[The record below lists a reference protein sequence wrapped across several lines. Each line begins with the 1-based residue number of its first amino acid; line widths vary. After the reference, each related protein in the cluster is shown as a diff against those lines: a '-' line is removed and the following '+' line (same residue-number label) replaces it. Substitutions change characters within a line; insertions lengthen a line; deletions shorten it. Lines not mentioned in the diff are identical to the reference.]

1 MRKNLHSKVFLDDTM
16 NDETMKFNF
25 SLEETQLLYY
35 LLKKE
40 CLLTER
46 TVSARIK
53 DSKTDLQTYDDLL
66 HRKQVSE
73 NLKRKI
79 GKKYGEINA

>member
-1 MRKNLHSKVFLDDTM
+1 M
-16 NDETMKFNF
+16 NDEHMKFNF
-25 SLEETQLLYY
+25 SVEETQLLYY
-35 LLKKE
+35 LINKE

-46 TVSARIK
+46 SVSARIK
-53 DSKTDLQTYDDLL
+53 DSKTDLKTYDDLL

-73 NLKRKI
+73 NIKRKI